1 MAITSKMIR
10 SKWCNNMLINKHT
23 MFEGIPFL
31 NAPEELQHTNFCDRQ
46 MNRTKTTCL
55 PQKGGGIISRGEC
68 NLFLLHMW

>member
-1 MAITSKMIR
+1 
-10 SKWCNNMLINKHT
+10 

-31 NAPEELQHTNFCDRQ
+31 NAPEELLRINFCDRQ
-46 MNRTKTTCL
+46 MDRTKTICL